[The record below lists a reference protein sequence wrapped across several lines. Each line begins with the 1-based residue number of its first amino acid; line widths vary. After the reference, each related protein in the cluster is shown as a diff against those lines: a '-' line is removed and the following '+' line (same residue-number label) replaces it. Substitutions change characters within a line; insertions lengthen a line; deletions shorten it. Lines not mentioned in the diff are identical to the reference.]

1 MDVMIERDEK
11 EREKR
16 MSLQDHTWPIRE
28 QDFRDFLCKSI
39 HGNDKIRAEI
49 RIHQEG
55 RGCLYEDR
63 IPTAASRGVMT
74 EWFVGLNGDLDHAQ
88 IFDELYPLILDDLES
103 AREFIIVYVRL
114 EEMKPR
120 RINDHPPVVLRRLI
134 MEYDVLFAD
143 PVSGLDLRDMSLDRD
158 RNRDRKR
165 KQSDSDSNSDIEIVS
180 MSNKRVRY

>member
-1 MDVMIERDEK
+1 
-11 EREKR
+11 
-16 MSLQDHTWPIRE
+16 
-28 QDFRDFLCKSI
+28 
-39 HGNDKIRAEI
+39 
-49 RIHQEG
+49 
-55 RGCLYEDR
+55 
-63 IPTAASRGVMT
+63 VMT